1 MELMTDI
8 SDKELIGKFIA
19 WCADNDFNQS
29 RMGEVVKRTKQWAS
43 LLVKNRIT
51 TLSFD
56 TRNRIKNIL
65 GIQ

>member
-1 MELMTDI
+1 MKQLAEIADI
-8 SDKELIGKFIA
+8 ELIRKFIT

-29 RMGEVVKRTKQWAS
+29 KMAELAKRSRQWAS
-43 LLVKNRIT
+43 LIVRGEIT

-56 TRNRIKNIL
+56 TRNRIRNIL